1 VAQVFASPKKYI
13 QGYEELSRIKKH
25 ISNLGSCVFVLA
37 SQGRLAD
44 LQEIIQSSFKD
55 TGILV
60 VFEPFGGEC
69 SKGEVARLQELVKT
83 NHCDLIV
90 GMGGGKVIDTAKA
103 LAYYEKLPVVIVPT
117 VASCDAPTSQVVI
130 YYNESGNVD
139 DVLLTRRNPDVVL
152 VDTSII
158 ANSPVRLLVA
168 GMGDALATF
177 YEARTC
183 VEAYR
188 RNLAGGTFTLASYA
202 LAKLCNETLLADG
215 LAAKLAVENKVVTKA
230 LDNIIEANILLS
242 GLGFENN
249 GVSAAHA
256 IYDGFMIIPEAHNR
270 YHGEWVAFG
279 TLVLLVLENRPQREI
294 DEVVGFCAAVGLP
307 TTLQD
312 LGMGELT
319 REELFKVAQAASA
332 PKKSIHNEPFPVT
345 ADDVLSAILVADAIS
360 QNYKKSQ

>member
-1 VAQVFASPKKYI
+1 MSQAFASPRKYI

-25 ISNLGSCVFVLA
+25 IAHLGSCVFVLA

-44 LQEIIQSSFKD
+44 LQEIVQNSFKD
-55 TGILV
+55 TDVTV

-69 SKGEVARLQELVKT
+69 SKGEVGRLRGLVKT
-83 NHCDLIV
+83 NNCDLIV

-103 LAYYEKLPVVIVPT
+103 LAYYEELPVVIVPT

-130 YYNESGNVD
+130 YYDDNGNMD
-139 DVLLTRRNPDVVL
+139 DVLLTRKNPDVVL
-152 VDTSII
+152 VDTRII

-188 RNLAGGTFTLASYA
+188 RNLAGGTFTLTSYA

-215 LAAKLAVENKVVTKA
+215 LAAKLAMENKVVTKA

-256 IYDGFMIIPEAHNR
+256 IYDGFMMMSSAHDR

-279 TLVLLVLENRPQREI
+279 TIVLLVLENRPQREI
-294 DEVVGFCAAVGLP
+294 DEVLGFCLAVGLP
-307 TTLQD
+307 ITLKD
-312 LGMGELT
+312 LGMGEIT
-319 REELFKVAQAASA
+319 RDELFKVAKAASA

-345 ADDVLSAILVADAIS
+345 ADDVLAAILVADS
-360 QNYKKSQ
+360 TSRRYKEQH